1 MSDLAVKPSDLH
13 GFPAT
18 VHLQIVITDH
28 TFQGFSYNCAILN
41 RPPENGD
48 CRFEAF
54 RDVSITSPVFRLM
67 VAQPGSRRATFFC
80 GNKGG
85 HQCHEIPWGSC
96 REEVG
101 KVKSRGLLL
110 VVSLLL
116 APLLVFRASA
126 NSVNLGTAGNYS
138 ALAGSTVTNTG
149 SSVLSGD
156 LGLSPGTSVIG
167 FPPGSVKGTINIANG
182 PAGQAQSDLTTAYN
196 TAMGLSPTH
205 ALTGQN
211 LGGMTLTPGVYF
223 FANSAQLTGTLTLN
237 NLGNPNALFVFQIG
251 STLTTASS
259 SSVIFKNSLTD
270 SNVFWQVGS
279 SATLGTTTSF
289 QGNILA
295 LTSITLNTGAKIGCG
310 SALALNGAVTL
321 DTNVIGGGCGST
333 STVPEPGTLGLLGT
347 GLVVLGGAVRRKL
360 RL

>member
-1 MSDLAVKPSDLH
+1 
-13 GFPAT
+13 
-18 VHLQIVITDH
+18 
-28 TFQGFSYNCAILN
+28 
-41 RPPENGD
+41 
-48 CRFEAF
+48 
-54 RDVSITSPVFRLM
+54 
-67 VAQPGSRRATFFC
+67 
-80 GNKGG
+80 
-85 HQCHEIPWGSC
+85 
-96 REEVG
+96 
-101 KVKSRGLLL
+101 
-110 VVSLLL
+110 
-116 APLLVFRASA
+116 
-126 NSVNLGTAGNYS
+126 
-138 ALAGSTVTNTG
+138 
-149 SSVLSGD
+149 
-156 LGLSPGTSVIG
+156 VIG

-310 SALALNGAVTL
+310 SALAINGAVTL